1 MSAAV
6 QSTAPQPWQLAD
18 GATAAF
24 LPNGALHLDH
34 GPIHLVIS
42 AEGSR
47 VPVEAAYGKACR
59 AFEGLLGALAQDLRR
74 LRSPLDTKDQN
85 AWSSRT
91 AERMAAAVAPFED
104 SFVTPMAAVAGS
116 VADEI
121 AEAIWPTP
129 GLTRAYV
136 NNGGDI
142 ALRLAEGQ
150 SFTLG
155 VVENLA
161 HGQPTAKLKVSRY
174 DGIQGIATS
183 GWSGHSFS
191 LGIADAVTVLA
202 PSAAS
207 ADAAATLIANT
218 VDCDHAA
225 IQRRPARDIDP
236 ESDLASRLVTI
247 EVPTL
252 PKAVI
257 DAAIDAGAR
266 SAAKMLAQG
275 VIIGA
280 LLCLQGE
287 TRSLGSIAF
296 RDMSAP

>member
-1 MSAAV
+1 MKAAV
-6 QSTAPQPWQLAD
+6 QPTASQPWQLAD

-47 VPVEAAYGKACR
+47 AAVEAAYGKACR
-59 AFEGLLGALAQDLRR
+59 AFEGLLGALAQDLPR
-74 LRSPLDTKDQN
+74 LRKALDAKDRS
-85 AWSSRT
+85 AWSSST
-91 AERMAAAVAPFED
+91 AERMVAAVAPFED
-104 SFVTPMAAVAGS
+104 VFVTPMAAVAGS

-121 AEAIWPTP
+121 VDAIWPTP
-129 GLTRAYV
+129 GLTRAFV

-161 HGQPTAKLKVSRY
+161 HGQPTSKLTVSRQ
-174 DGIQGIATS
+174 DGIRGIATS

-202 PSAAS
+202 PSAAA
-207 ADAAATLIANT
+207 ADVAATLIANA
-218 VDCDHAA
+218 VDSDHAA
-225 IQRRPARDIDP
+225 IRRRPAQDMDP
-236 ESDLASRLVTI
+236 DNDLGPRLVTI
-247 EVPTL
+247 EVPPL
-252 PKAVI
+252 PKATV
-257 DAAIDAGAR
+257 DAALNRGTGC
-266 SAAKMLAQG
+266 AAEMLAQG
-275 VIIGA
+275 LIVGA
-280 LLCLQGE
+280 LLCLQGQMW
-287 TRSLGSIAF
+287 TAGTIAIT
-296 RDMSAP
+296 DMSAP

>member
-6 QSTAPQPWQLAD
+6 AMQAPWCLAD
-18 GATAAF
+18 GSTAAF

-47 VPVEAAYGKACR
+47 AAVEAAYGKACR
-59 AFEGLLGALAQDLRR
+59 AFEGLLGALAQDLPR
-74 LRSPLDTKDQN
+74 LRRPLDAKDRN

-91 AERMAAAVAPFED
+91 AERMVGAVAPFNEF
-104 SFVTPMAAVAGS
+104 FVTPMAAVAGS

-121 AEAIWPTP
+121 ADAIWPTP
-129 GLTRAYV
+129 GLTRAFV

-155 VVENLA
+155 VVESLS
-161 HGQPTAKLKVSRY
+161 HGQPISKLTVSSQ

-183 GWSGHSFS
+183 GWGGHSFS
-191 LGIADAVTVLA
+191 LGIADAVTVVA
-202 PSAAS
+202 ASAAA
-207 ADAAATLIANT
+207 ADAAATLIANA
-218 VDCDHAA
+218 VDCEHAA
-225 IQRRPARDIDP
+225 IRRRPAQDMDP
-236 ESDLASRLVTI
+236 DNDLGPRLVTI
-247 EVPTL
+247 EVPPL
-252 PKAVI
+252 PQKAV
-257 DAAIDAGAR
+257 DASLDRGAR
-266 SAAKMLAQG
+266 RATEMLAQDL
-275 VIIGA
+275 IAGA

-287 TRSLGSIAF
+287 TRTVGTIAIM
-296 RDMSAP
+296 DMSAP

>member
-1 MSAAV
+1 MSAAL
-6 QSTAPQPWQLAD
+6 QPHAPQPWQLAD
-18 GATAAF
+18 GATASF

-47 VPVEAAYGKACR
+47 AAVEAAYGKACR
-59 AFEGLLGALAQDLRR
+59 AFEGLLGALAQDLPR
-74 LRSPLDTKDQN
+74 LRKPLDAHDRN
-85 AWSSRT
+85 GWSSRT
-91 AERMAAAVAPFED
+91 ADRMIAAVAPFEGT
-104 SFVTPMAAVAGS
+104 FVTPMAAVAGS

-121 AEAIWPTP
+121 ADAIWPTP

-161 HGQPTAKLKVSRY
+161 HGQPTSKLTVSRQ
-174 DGIQGIATS
+174 DGIRGIATS

-191 LGIADAVTVLA
+191 LGIADAVTVVA
-202 PSAAS
+202 PSTAA
-207 ADAAATLIANT
+207 ADAAATLIANA

-225 IQRRPARDIDP
+225 IRRQPAQEIDP
-236 ESDLASRLVTI
+236 DNDLGPRLVTI
-247 EVPTL
+247 TVPPL
-252 PKAVI
+252 PQASVEEAL
-257 DAAIDAGAR
+257 DRGALC
-266 SAAKMLAQG
+266 ATEMLSQDLIA
-275 VIIGA
+275 GA
-280 LLCLQGE
+280 LLCLQAE
-287 TRSLGSIAF
+287 TRSVGTIAIT
-296 RDMSAP
+296 DMSAP

>member
-1 MSAAV
+1 MSAAL
-6 QSTAPQPWQLAD
+6 QTHTPQPWQLAD
-18 GATAAF
+18 GATAAI

-47 VPVEAAYGKACR
+47 AAVEAAYGKACR
-59 AFEGLLGALAQDLRR
+59 AFEGLLGALVSDLPR
-74 LRSPLDTKDQN
+74 LRKPLDAQYRN
-85 AWSSRT
+85 RWSSRT
-91 AERMAAAVAPFED
+91 AERMAVAVAPFED

-121 AEAIWPTP
+121 ANAIWLTP
-129 GLTRAYV
+129 GLTRAYI

-142 ALRLAEGQ
+142 ALRLAEGK

-155 VVENLA
+155 VVESLA
-161 HGQPTAKLKVSRY
+161 HGKPTAKLTVSRQ

-202 PSAAS
+202 PSTAA
-207 ADAAATLIANT
+207 ADAAATLIANA

-236 ESDLASRLVTI
+236 ESDLGMRLVTI
-247 EVPTL
+247 EVPPL
-252 PKAVI
+252 PKTVI
-257 DAAIDAGAR
+257 DKALDAGAH
-266 SAAKMLAQG
+266 SAAEMLAQG
-275 VIIGA
+275 LIVGA

>member
-1 MSAAV
+1 MSAALQPTV
-6 QSTAPQPWQLAD
+6 PQPWQLAD

-47 VPVEAAYGKACR
+47 AAVEAAYGKACR
-59 AFEGLLGALAQDLRR
+59 AFEGLLGTLAQDLPR
-74 LRSPLDTKDQN
+74 LRKPLDANDRD

-91 AERMAAAVAPFED
+91 AGRMAAAVAPFED

-121 AEAIWPTP
+121 ADAIWPTP

-142 ALRLAEGQ
+142 ALRLAKGQ

-155 VVENLA
+155 VVENLT
-161 HGQPTAKLKVSRY
+161 HGQPTSKLTVSRQ
-174 DGIQGIATS
+174 DGIRGIATS

-191 LGIADAVTVLA
+191 LGIADAVTVV
-202 PSAAS
+202 AAHAAA
-207 ADAAATLIANT
+207 ADAAATLIANA

-225 IQRRPARDIDP
+225 IRRRPAQDMDP
-236 ESDLASRLVTI
+236 DNDLGPRLVTV
-247 EVPTL
+247 EVPPL
-252 PKAVI
+252 PQ
-257 DAAIDAGAR
+257 AAIKEALDSGAHC
-266 SAAKMLAQG
+266 ATEMLAQG
-275 VIIGA
+275 LIAGA

-287 TRSLGSIAF
+287 TRTVGTIAIM
-296 RDMSAP
+296 DMSAP

>member
-6 QSTAPQPWQLAD
+6 QATAPQPWQLAD
-18 GATAAF
+18 GATAAL

-47 VPVEAAYGKACR
+47 AAVEAAYGKACR
-59 AFEGLLGALAQDLRR
+59 AFEGLLGALAQDLPH
-74 LRSPLDTKDQN
+74 LRKPLDDSKQY

-91 AERMAAAVAPFED
+91 AERMAAAVAPFD
-104 SFVTPMAAVAGS
+104 DRFVTPMAAVAGS

-121 AEAIWPTP
+121 ADAIWPTP
-129 GLTRAYV
+129 GLTRAFV

-161 HGQPTAKLKVSRY
+161 HGQPTSRLTISAQ
-174 DGIQGIATS
+174 DGIHGIATS

-191 LGIADAVTVLA
+191 LGIADAVTVIA
-202 PSAAS
+202 PSAAA
-207 ADAAATLIANT
+207 ADAAATLIANA
-218 VDCDHAA
+218 VDCDHAT
-225 IQRRPARDIDP
+225 IRRRPAQDIDP
-236 ESDLASRLVTI
+236 DNDLGPRLVTV
-247 EVPTL
+247 EVPPL
-252 PKAVI
+252 PQASVEEAL
-257 DAAIDAGAR
+257 DRGAR
-266 SAAKMLAQG
+266 YAAKLLDQG
-275 VIIGA
+275 LIAGA

-287 TRSLGSIAF
+287 QRSLGTIAF
-296 RDMSAP
+296 MDMSAP